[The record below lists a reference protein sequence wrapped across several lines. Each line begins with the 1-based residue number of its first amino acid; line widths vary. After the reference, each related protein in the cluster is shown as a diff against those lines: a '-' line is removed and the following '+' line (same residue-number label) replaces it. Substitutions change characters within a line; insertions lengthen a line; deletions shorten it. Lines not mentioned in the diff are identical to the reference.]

1 MRRPARPSRSRQP
14 QPLTVIGGF
23 LGAGKTTLVNHLLA
37 GGERRYAVL
46 VNDFGAV
53 NVDAGLIASHDG
65 QTLRLTNGCICCSL
79 GEGFL
84 TTLARVLAEPEGFD
98 HILIEASG
106 VGDPSAIADI
116 ALVEPDLVL
125 SAILVVVDAE
135 SIASQLRDPRIGDT
149 VLRQVQAADILIL
162 NKCDRMDDAGRAQ
175 ARAVLEALA
184 PRCPVLEAV
193 DARIPAQIVAPGLDE
208 RRSRFRASSPAS
220 HETRFGR
227 ILYERS
233 GAFEPNALRAALN
246 RAPADLLRLKGWVRL
261 GPHATP
267 HILQMVG
274 RRWTMT
280 PLQGDASPPGEIAL
294 VGIASGDGPADR
306 ALADLLDLA
315 LLPVPLPIPACLTP
329 APPCNVTGDH
339 PRCN

>member
-1 MRRPARPSRSRQP
+1 MRPPAPASRPR

-37 GGERRYAVL
+37 AGERRYAVL
-46 VNDFGAV
+46 VNDFGAI

-135 SIASQLRDPRIGDT
+135 SIASQLRDPRIGGT
-149 VLRQVQAADILIL
+149 VLRQVQAADLLIL
-162 NKCDRMDDAGRAQ
+162 NKCDRLDAAGRAQ
-175 ARAVLEALA
+175 ARAALEALA

-193 DARIPAQIVAPGLDE
+193 EARIPADIVTPGLAPA
-208 RRSRFRASSPAS
+208 RSRFRAASPAR
-220 HETRFGR
+220 HEARFGR

-233 GAFEPNALRAALN
+233 GAFDPDGLRAALN
-246 RAPADLLRLKGWVRL
+246 RTPASLLRLKGWVRL
-261 GPHATP
+261 GPYATP
-267 HILQMVG
+267 HLLQMVG
-274 RRWTMT
+274 RRWTLT
-280 PLQGDASPPGEIAL
+280 PAPETAPPGDGIAL
-294 VGIASGDGPADR
+294 VGIACGAVPAGC

-315 LLPVPLPIPACLTP
+315 LLHAPVPRPASSPALPRTI
-329 APPCNVTGDH
+329 TGDT
-339 PRCN
+339 PRCH

>member
-1 MRRPARPSRSRQP
+1 MKFAARPSRPRQP
-14 QPLTVIGGF
+14 FTVIGGF

-65 QTLRLTNGCICCSL
+65 RTLRLTNGCICCSL

-84 TTLARVLAEPEGFD
+84 TTLARVLADPEGFD
-98 HILIEASG
+98 HILVEASG

-116 ALVEPDLVL
+116 ALVEPDLFL
-125 SAILVVVDAE
+125 SAILVVADAE
-135 SIASQLRDPRIGDT
+135 SVVSQLCDPRIGET
-149 VLRQVQAADILIL
+149 VQRQVQAADILIL

-175 ARAVLEALA
+175 ARAALEALA

-193 DARIPAQIVAPGLDE
+193 DARIPAEIVAPGLDGG
-208 RRSRFRASSPAS
+208 RSRFRASSSAS
-220 HETRFGR
+220 HEARFDR

-233 GAFEPNALRAALN
+233 GAFEPDVLRAALN
-246 RAPADLLRLKGWVRL
+246 RAPAGLLRLKGWVRL
-261 GPHATP
+261 GPLATP

-280 PLQGDASPPGEIAL
+280 PSRDDAQPSGEITL
-294 VGIASGDGPADR
+294 VGIASGDAPADG

-315 LLPVPLPIPACLTP
+315 LLPGPLPIPICPSPATP
-329 APPCNVTGDH
+329 RNVTGDH
-339 PRCN
+339 PRCH